1 MGTTVEQRRRI
12 SRYAILVL
20 FMFLVAGSLST
31 ENHWPVFAAITGP
44 ADAPSPGG
52 DVAATAFELR
62 DVRPSSGRDNSQRLR
77 DIARDALAA
86 SGIGG
91 GNRPADQDRPPEVE
105 PLEFAAAAATPPE
118 PQPASTPPER
128 PDVGS
133 AGGGCGGGRG
143 INFTP
148 PGCLVRV
155 EAWKLREMDKEARH
169 EHAHTLRD
177 VAAAAVA
184 ANKEAYPPAGRVD
197 RTALTSRPQRPDRPS
212 ASSRPERPTRP
223 EISSRPTLPERPAH
237 PERPDIPNRP
247 DRPGK

>member
-44 ADAPSPGG
+44 ADPPSPGG
-52 DVAATAFELR
+52 DVASAAFELR
-62 DVRPSSGRDNSQRLR
+62 DVRPGGDRDSSQRLR
-77 DIARDALAA
+77 DLARDTLAA

-105 PLEFAAAAATPPE
+105 PLQFAAAAATPPE
-118 PQPASTPPER
+118 TPLASEPAGR

-143 INFTP
+143 GGFVP
-148 PGCLVRV
+148 PGCLVREV
-155 EAWKLREMDKEARH
+155 AWTLKDLDKDARRETAHSLRS
-169 EHAHTLRD
+169 
-177 VAAAAVA
+177 VAGEAVA
-184 ANKEAYPPAGRVD
+184 ANGDARPAHLDRVAPAGR
-197 RTALTSRPQRPDRPS
+197 PERPDRPS
-212 ASSRPERPTRP
+212 VASRPERPERLGIT
-223 EISSRPTLPERPAH
+223 SRPERP
-237 PERPDIPNRP
+237 ERG
-247 DRPGK
+247 RPGQ